1 MRMARRGRLRNART
15 EADGGSVFVGK
26 PAMETVYWML
36 GPVLG
41 GVAALGVTPNAV
53 TLFSLLP
60 AAGAG
65 VALAYGWFAL
75 AAVLAMIAQF
85 ADIIDGLLARKLGVA
100 SDAGEA
106 LDAAVDR
113 YVELFFLGG
122 LAVHYRPIRC
132 CWWCWPRIGGS
143 FMVSYAT
150 AKAEAMGVKA
160 PRGVM
165 RHGERVAYLLVAAAL
180 TPFASRCW
188 PRGARRWSLRE
199 LPIVLAVTLV
209 AVVANISVG
218 QRLRGD
224 HRARCGPATGAR
236 RLRRRGRARRQTV
249 EKTAKKARDR
259 TETSRSGAIDRD
271 ARRACRRARGWRSGS
286 GITPPRCWRPW
297 STT

>member
-1 MRMARRGRLRNART
+1 MRDLYFGWMMLALFTGGFGGYALRTARRGRLRNART

-26 PAMETVYWML
+26 PAMEIAYWLL
-36 GPVLG
+36 GPVLSA
-41 GVAALGVTPNAV
+41 VAALGVTPNAV

-65 VALAYGWFAL
+65 VALGCGWFGL
-75 AAVLAMIAQF
+75 GAVLATIAQF

-122 LAVHYRPIRC
+122 LAVHYRSHPLLLVVLAA
-132 CWWCWPRIGGS
+132 IGGS
-143 FMVSYAT
+143 FMVSYST

-180 TPFASRCW
+180 TPFATMLAAGST
-188 PRGARRWSLRE
+188 SLVLRE
-199 LPIVLAVTLV
+199 LPIVLAITLV

-218 QRLRGD
+218 QRFAAIIGAL
-224 HRARCGPATGAR
+224 RARDLSAAPA
-236 RLRRRGRARRQTV
+236 V
-249 EKTAKKARDR
+249 EVDPQDDDKDELG
-259 TETSRSGAIDRD
+259 TEPDISL
-271 ARRACRRARGWRSGS
+271 GS
-286 GITPPRCWRPW
+286 Y
-297 STT
+297 

>member
-1 MRMARRGRLRNART
+1 MHDVYFGWVMLALFAFGFGGYALRVARRGRLRHART

-26 PAMETVYWML
+26 PAMETAYWLM
-36 GPVLG
+36 GPVLTW
-41 GVAALGVTPNAV
+41 VAALGVTPNAV

-65 VALAYGWFAL
+65 IALGYGWFGL
-75 AAVLAMIAQF
+75 AAVLATIAQC

-122 LAVHYRPIRC
+122 LAVHYRAHPLMIVVLIA
-132 CWWCWPRIGGS
+132 IGGS

-150 AKAEAMGVKA
+150 AKAQAMGVEA

-180 TPFASRCW
+180 TPFSQRLFAGSASVVV
-188 PRGARRWSLRE
+188 RE
-199 LPIVLAVTLV
+199 LPTVLALSVV
-209 AVVANISVG
+209 AVVANISVV
-218 QRLRGD
+218 QRFTAIIAAL
-224 HRARCGPATGAR
+224 RARDGVAPSTELDADLDPEEELAT
-236 RLRRRGRARRQTV
+236 
-249 EKTAKKARDR
+249 ERDI
-259 TETSRSGAIDRD
+259 SL
-271 ARRACRRARGWRSGS
+271 GS
-286 GITPPRCWRPW
+286 Y
-297 STT
+297 

>member
-1 MRMARRGRLRNART
+1 MRDIHFAWLMLALFIGGFGGYALRAARHGRLRNART

-26 PAMETVYWML
+26 PAMETAYWLL

-41 GVAALGVTPNAV
+41 WVAALGVTPNAV

-65 VALAYGWFAL
+65 VALAYGWFGL
-75 AAVLAMIAQF
+75 GAVLATVAQF

-122 LAVHYRPIRC
+122 LAVHYRAHPLLLLVLAA
-132 CWWCWPRIGGS
+132 IGGS

-150 AKAEAMGVKA
+150 AKAEAMGIKA

-165 RHGERVAYLLVAAAL
+165 RHGERVAYLLVTAAL
-180 TPFASRCW
+180 TPFAGLLFAGSS
-188 PRGARRWSLRE
+188 SLVLRD
-199 LPIVLAVTLV
+199 LPIVLALALV
-209 AVVANISVG
+209 AVASNVSVV
-218 QRLRGD
+218 QRFNAIIAAL
-224 HRARCGPATGAR
+224 RARDGRLPAPEAEDLPTERDVTTQARNPQTGSEPPAMR
-236 RLRRRGRARRQTV
+236 SDGRSPSSRGALY
-249 EKTAKKARDR
+249 
-259 TETSRSGAIDRD
+259 
-271 ARRACRRARGWRSGS
+271 
-286 GITPPRCWRPW
+286 
-297 STT
+297 